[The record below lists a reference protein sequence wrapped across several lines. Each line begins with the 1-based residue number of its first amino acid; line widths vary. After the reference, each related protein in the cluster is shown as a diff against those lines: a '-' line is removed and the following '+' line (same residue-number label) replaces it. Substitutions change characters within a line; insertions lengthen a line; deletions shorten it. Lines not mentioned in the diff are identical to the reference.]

1 MKSEQATPNPVFL
14 LSHSRSAGFK
24 GGNISMAWSPTS
36 ASEPE
41 AGGWQGQHPPLSGG
55 EQDAEAFQQG
65 AV

>member
-1 MKSEQATPNPVFL
+1 
-14 LSHSRSAGFK
+14 
-24 GGNISMAWSPTS
+24 MAWSPTS